1 MSASFSSRIPDP
13 LSRNRLARV
22 HERLVS
28 SGASVVDL
36 TASNPTL
43 AGFQYPKAMLDA
55 LSSAHSLSYQPDPL
69 GLRSARDGVAAYLRG
84 LGLNIDGRHVVLT
97 ASTSDAY
104 SLLFKLLCD
113 PGEEVAVPRPSYP
126 LLEYLTRLDSVAAV
140 PYTLEYHR
148 RWEIDLDGLERLISA
163 ATRAVVMV
171 NPNNPTGS
179 FVSSHEIDGVVSLCR
194 HHGVALIVDEVFGV
208 YPMAASNRGP
218 SVLDRAPDVLT
229 FVLGGLSK
237 AVGLPGL
244 KLGWFVVAGPRQEV
258 GRALDRLELLC
269 DTYLSVATPVQLAV
283 EELLSEGAVVTTQI
297 AERVRRNYQHLEGL
311 VATYPAFGL
320 LPVEGGWY
328 AVVQVPATAS
338 EEALVLDLL
347 TREHILVHPGYFFD
361 FPREAF
367 LVMSLLPE
375 TVTFESA
382 TLRVLSHVT
391 ERLSIPS

>member
-1 MSASFSSRIPDP
+1 MPALFSSRVPDP
-13 LSRNRLARV
+13 LSRNKLAHV

-28 SGASVVDL
+28 GGASVVDL

-43 AGFQYPKAMLDA
+43 AGFQYPKAILDA
-55 LSSAHSLSYQPDPL
+55 LGSDHGLSYRPDPL

-84 LGLNIDGRHVVLT
+84 LGLDVDGRDVVLT

-113 PGEEVAVPRPSYP
+113 PGHEVAVPRPSYP
-126 LLEYLTRLDSVAAV
+126 LLEHLTRLDSVAAV
-140 PYTLEYHR
+140 PYTLEYHG
-148 RWEIDLDGLERLISA
+148 RWEIDLGGLERLIST

-179 FVSSHEIDGVVSLCR
+179 FVSSREIDGVVSLCR
-194 HHGVALIVDEVFGV
+194 DRDVALIVDEVFGV
-208 YPMAASNRGP
+208 YPMASSNRGP

-237 AVGLPGL
+237 AIGLPGV
-244 KLGWFVVAGPRQEV
+244 KLGWMVVAGPRQPV
-258 GRALDRLELLC
+258 ARALDRLELLC

-283 EELLSEGAVVTTQI
+283 EDLLSKGAGVTTQI
-297 AERVRRNYQHLEGL
+297 AERVRRNYQHLERL
-311 VATYPAFGL
+311 VATYPAAGL

-338 EEALVLDLL
+338 EEMLVLDLL
-347 TREHILVHPGYFFD
+347 NREHILVHPGYFFD

-382 TLRVLSHVT
+382 TERVLSHVT